1 MRVFIGM
8 ILGAILTVLGAYL
21 FDHLATGPA
30 TTASESE
37 SATAPRTMVNWDIV
51 GRNWQ
56 SVKLQ
61 LNQGWTK
68 LSSHIAR

>member
-1 MRVFIGM
+1 MRVFLGM

-21 FDHLATGPA
+21 FDHLATRPA
-30 TTASESE
+30 TSASEN
-37 SATAPRTMVNWDIV
+37 APQTMVNWDVV

-68 LSSHIAR
+68 LSSLIAR